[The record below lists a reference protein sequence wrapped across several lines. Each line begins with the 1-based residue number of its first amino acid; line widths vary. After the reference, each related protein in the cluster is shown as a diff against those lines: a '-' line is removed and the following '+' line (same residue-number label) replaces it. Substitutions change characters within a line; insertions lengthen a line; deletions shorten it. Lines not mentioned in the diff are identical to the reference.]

1 MSESLTRAGHVS
13 RCYASPGSASA
24 TGAYG
29 PAALSDVTFDVAAGE
44 LLALVG
50 PSGCGKTTLLRL
62 LCGLTSPTEGTVLL
76 DGRPVLGRRPRSRS
90 SSRTTAARS
99 FRG

>member
-1 MSESLTRAGHVS
+1 MLRVS
-13 RCYASPGSASA
+13 GLGKRYAAD
-24 TGAYG
+24 G

-44 LLALVG
+44 LLAVVG

-62 LCGLTSPTEGTVLL
+62 LCGLTRPSDGAVLL
-76 DGRPVLGRRPRSRS
+76 DGRPVLGRRARSPS

-99 FRG
+99 SRG